1 MSKLGESANV
11 ALVQQID
18 ELRERMRALQINHLT
33 VIYDVENDRKAN
45 IDLVESNKNTNKE
58 EIRKLRDENKE
69 LRKKLAHLSK
79 TALNEE
85 SKNEL
90 KHIEKRVDGLRRQY
104 DELRN
109 IGTRQ
114 RKQLDGLKDEGK
126 DLERDS
132 QKPHMEA
139 NEY

>member
-18 ELRERMRALQINHLT
+18 ELRERMRALQ
-33 VIYDVENDRKAN
+33 NDRKAN

-114 RKQLDGLKDEGK
+114 RKQLDGLKDEVK
-126 DLERDS
+126 DL
-132 QKPHMEA
+132 
-139 NEY
+139 